1 MSNLKLTDREWQ
13 TFNMIDIFS
22 IKDGYYNKKPPLEK
36 NGDIPFLGATQ
47 YSNGITEFYTLN
59 RIKEYDKVGNV
70 SDKDFDKRIFEG
82 GCIAIT
88 NNGSV
93 GNAFYQQSDF
103 TCSHDIT
110 PIYLKGYKM
119 SKELAMFLIPMLMKT
134 GESFEYGK
142 KWRPKRMRRSKI
154 LLPVKMSVGGGTEAY
169 TPDWQFMEAYIKQQ
183 EQPKIR
189 ELMEHYSN
197 KALEILTTGGLK
209 DRAWKEFSFSDIFTK
224 IQRGKRLTKSNQI
237 EGNMPY
243 VSSTATNNG
252 VDNFIANSE
261 NIRMFENCLSL
272 ANSGSV
278 GSVFYHHY
286 TFVGSDHITALEL
299 DKPNKYVYLFLSG
312 VIKRLEE
319 KYSFNREIND
329 VRIKREK
336 ILLPIDQDENPDWQ
350 FMEDF
355 MRKIEQDKVKTILEY
370 YQDMTKC
377 QWGGG
382 GKS

>member
-1 MSNLKLTDREWQ
+1 MTNLKLTDREWQ

-47 YSNGITEFYTLN
+47 YFNGITEFYTLN

-142 KWRPKRMRRSKI
+142 KWRPKRMRSSKI
-154 LLPVKMSVGGGTEAY
+154 LLPVKMSGGVRTIHPIGSLWKPTSNN
-169 TPDWQFMEAYIKQQ
+169 KNN
-183 EQPKIR
+183 PKY
-189 ELMEHYSN
+189 ES
-197 KALEILTTGGLK
+197 
-209 DRAWKEFSFSDIFTK
+209 
-224 IQRGKRLTKSNQI
+224 
-237 EGNMPY
+237 
-243 VSSTATNNG
+243 
-252 VDNFIANSE
+252 
-261 NIRMFENCLSL
+261 
-272 ANSGSV
+272 
-278 GSVFYHHY
+278 
-286 TFVGSDHITALEL
+286 
-299 DKPNKYVYLFLSG
+299 
-312 VIKRLEE
+312 
-319 KYSFNREIND
+319 
-329 VRIKREK
+329 
-336 ILLPIDQDENPDWQ
+336 
-350 FMEDF
+350 
-355 MRKIEQDKVKTILEY
+355 
-370 YQDMTKC
+370 
-377 QWGGG
+377 
-382 GKS
+382 

>member
-1 MSNLKLTDREWQ
+1 MTNLKLT
-13 TFNMIDIFS
+13 
-22 IKDGYYNKKPPLEK
+22 
-36 NGDIPFLGATQ
+36 
-47 YSNGITEFYTLN
+47 
-59 RIKEYDKVGNV
+59 
-70 SDKDFDKRIFEG
+70 
-82 GCIAIT
+82 
-88 NNGSV
+88 
-93 GNAFYQQSDF
+93 
-103 TCSHDIT
+103 H
-110 PIYLKGYKM
+110 
-119 SKELAMFLIPMLMKT
+119 
-134 GESFEYGK
+134 
-142 KWRPKRMRRSKI
+142 
-154 LLPVKMSVGGGTEAY
+154 
-169 TPDWQFMEAYIKQQ
+169 
-183 EQPKIR
+183 
-189 ELMEHYSN
+189 
-197 KALEILTTGGLK
+197 
-209 DRAWKEFSFSDIFTK
+209 RAWKEFPFSDIFTK

-237 EGNMPY
+237 EGEIPY

-261 NIRMFENCLSL
+261 NVRMFNNCLSL

-299 DKPNKYVYLFLSG
+299 DKPNKYIYLFLSG

-370 YQDMTKC
+370 YQNMPKC
-377 QWGGG
+377 QWGGVNRKVHFDSWQEFEIESLFEIFT
-382 GKS
+382 GKDLILSNVKEGKIPVVSHKDNENGIHIFSDFIENNIIHNSNTTISLADRGTFKAFIQPANFYVGTRVKALKFKKNVSKEIQKFVVTSINKQSELFSYGRNACQRLNKTKIFLPTKNNGIDWQGMEEFIKQKELEKIVDVLKYYQE